1 MQLTCRSISERQR
14 MQTVGSNWGPF
25 TPDFFRTSRIDWTKW
40 IGYTT
45 EWVVL
50 YAVWMHS
57 ETLNSFAPSWK
68 WKANLN
74 MNLCVELYS
83 MFMYESSVNGW
94 LQDRN
99 EVLYS
104 NFLPCWRKDW
114 YFVASQRGTTQS
126 IFIVLSVS
134 FLCLGND
141 VLLRQGY

>member
-1 MQLTCRSISERQR
+1 MQLTCRSILERQR

-25 TPDFFRTSRIDWTKW
+25 TPDFFFRTSRIDWRKW
-40 IGYTT
+40 IGLCLLIHNRVGCFVHYMNAQQ
-45 EWVVL
+45 W
-50 YAVWMHS
+50 
-57 ETLNSFAPSWK
+57 N

-74 MNLCVELYS
+74 MNLCVELNS

-126 IFIVLSVS
+126 LFIVLSVS
-134 FLCLGND
+134 FLCRGND